1 MLFKS
6 WYAHPVLLIANED
19 WGSGYRCL
27 TFRSE
32 WTQNLTFLPGQY
44 LMIDGFV
51 GEHYLRRSYSPVN
64 RGNGTFYLLI
74 QTFGGLFSS
83 VLAGLKPG
91 SRLRMSGPTGKQK
104 IGLDFKGPLVFI
116 AFGSGISFP
125 LSAVSWLKN
134 PAGTRRVFWLNG
146 NSTCPEEKEIRKLFP
161 ASFSLVL
168 KADLPEVELSRIESD
183 SLILLSGDG
192 TGIYETES
200 KLLRAGFH
208 PGQIRKEIY
217 YHHQPLR

>member
-6 WYAHPVLLIANED
+6 WYAHPVLLIANEP

-32 WTQNLTFLPGQY
+32 WTRDLVFLPGQY
-44 LMIDGFV
+44 LMLDGFA
-51 GEHYLRRSYSPVN
+51 GDHYLRRSYSPVN
-64 RGNGTFYLLI
+64 LGNGSFFLLI
-74 QTFGGLFSS
+74 QTFGGQFSS
-83 VLAGLKPG
+83 VLAELKPG
-91 SRLRMSGPTGKQK
+91 SRLRMSGPAGRQK
-104 IGLDFKGPLVFI
+104 IGQDFKGPLVFI

-125 LSAVSWLKN
+125 LSAVSWLRN
-134 PAGTRRVFWLNG
+134 PAGPCQIFWLNG
-146 NSTCPEEKEIRKLFP
+146 TGTGPAEKEIRTFLP
-161 ASFSLVL
+161 APVTLVFHRE
-168 KADLPEVELSRIESD
+168 LPEEGFGRIESD

-200 KLLRAGFH
+200 KLLRSGFN
-208 PGQIRKEIY
+208 PDQIRKEIY